1 MIRKVEAG
9 FAGVRERIAGRHA
22 ELKRQLEQSRQRQS
36 AFLQCDKD
44 RLASL
49 AEAIEEQGYGFHS
62 DSDPISSVLS
72 CNGS

>member
-9 FAGVRERIAGRHA
+9 FAGVRERIIGRHA
-22 ELKRQLEQSRQRQS
+22 ELKKQLEQSRQRQS

-49 AEAIEEQGYGFHS
+49 AEAIEEQG
-62 DSDPISSVLS
+62 
-72 CNGS
+72 